1 MLSTAGDHVPVNP
14 SIEDDGSVRGS
25 PAQIGAIAAKVD
37 GVNALTVIVPVVVAG
52 GHPPVVVTV

>member
-1 MLSTAGDHVPVNP
+1 MLSTAGDQVPVNP

-37 GVNALTVIVPVVVAG
+37 VVGALTVTDKVAVVA
-52 GHPPVVVTV
+52 H